1 MKFLCLGSPARSD
14 RAGVSRKSSK
24 LVWSRRLGVELQSA
38 FNLEAEARLEPQKIS
53 NLASSSHATSRLVP
67 FLPTRTMHNL
77 RGLPS
82 DKGIACGEFYE
93 AEKACFFSVIHE
105 KQAS

>member
-24 LVWSRRLGVELQSA
+24 FVWSRRLGVELQSA

-53 NLASSSHATSRLVP
+53 NLA
-67 FLPTRTMHNL
+67 TRTMHNL

-93 AEKACFFSVIHE
+93 AEKASFFSVIHE
-105 KQAS
+105 KQTS